1 MSARV
6 PAVETTVTHDCG
18 FSKTSRTAGLAA
30 KALRDHSCER
40 QRKLQAQAARVL
52 ARKTH
57 EGIKRECQCPVA
69 NHVHGTRTAYVVD
82 KCRCRPCTD
91 AASADERTRSRQ
103 HAFGRY
109 DSGRVDADPVRAH
122 IQYLMDNGIS
132 VKRIAAL
139 TGLSLSTVGSIRWG
153 RTERGHAPY
162 PRVMKTTAE
171 KILALKP
178 ALEHMAPNSFVDSTG
193 TLRRIQ
199 ALVAIGWSQARLG
212 RHLGIEAGN
221 FWTFMH
227 ADQCTARRALAVR
240 DLYEQCWNKPQT
252 GTDWH
257 SKAAATR
264 ARNLAETRGWLPPMA
279 WDDDTIDDP
288 EATPD
293 LGSRDKLRDTIGDD
307 VEFLAS
313 TGATRE
319 EIAERLGAASWE
331 TIERQLHR
339 LNRGDLVALVKND
352 TRDNARH
359 ASKGRAA

>member
-18 FSKTSRTAGLAA
+18 FTKTSRTAGLAA

-40 QRKLQAQAARVL
+40 QQELKDRAARVL
-52 ARKTH
+52 ARKTR
-57 EGIKRECQCPVA
+57 EGIKRDCTCPVA
-69 NHVHGTRTAYVVD
+69 KHVHGERTTYVVD

-91 AASADERTRSRQ
+91 AASRDETSRQ
-103 HAFGRY
+103 RAKVFGRY
-109 DSGRVDADPVRAH
+109 DSGRVEAEPVRAH

-139 TGLSLSTVGSIRWG
+139 TGLALSTVGAIRWG
-153 RTERGHAPY
+153 RHERGHAPY
-162 PRVMKTTAE
+162 PRVKKTTAA

-178 ALEHMAPNSFVDSTG
+178 ALEHMAPNSYVDSTG
-193 TLRRIQ
+193 TLRRLQ

-212 RHLGIEAGN
+212 RQLGVEPGN
-221 FWTFMH
+221 FGTFM
-227 ADQCTARRALAVR
+227 AASQCTARRALAVR

-264 ARNLAETRGWLPPMA
+264 ARNLAVARGWLPPMA
-279 WDDDTIDDP
+279 WDDDEIDIP

-293 LGSRDKLRDTIGDD
+293 LGGREMLRDTIGDD
-307 VEFLAS
+307 VEYMAK

-319 EIAERLGAASWE
+319 EIADRLGAASWE
-331 TIERQLHR
+331 TVERQLHR
-339 LNRGDLVALVKND
+339 INRGDLVALVKND

-359 ASKGRAA
+359 ASKGQAA